1 MPPDEEGFVTE
12 REGAASS
19 RWILLAVIIGS
30 GIVFLDGSVVTLAL
44 PKMGRELPTSVVGVL
59 EGQAYITSGYL
70 AVLAALLILGGALA
84 DRYGRRRIF
93 SIGLA
98 AFGIVSLLCGLAPT
112 MEAEVVFRLAQ
123 GAAGALLVPGSLAI
137 ISNSFSGEARGR
149 AFGIWAASTSA
160 LAVLGPLV
168 GGVLVDTVSW
178 RAAFLINV
186 PLVLVGLYAT
196 LRHVP
201 ESRNDDP
208 APLDWLGS
216 IVIALAVGGISFGL
230 IRGKETNWSDAVAWG
245 ALVVGVIAAVLFP
258 ILMVRRPNPL
268 IPPSLFRRR
277 NFTVINLST
286 FLIYGALYVTQWFT
300 SLFLQ
305 NVLGYTALAASIVGL
320 PSALLLI
327 FGSTRAGALAGR
339 IGARRFLIIGPI
351 IMAVGQ
357 LWWLLVPATSQPWKI
372 DPGNPG
378 SAAPPVDVFLGPLPA
393 TILFGIGITLIVAPL
408 TTALMNSVPVARAG
422 LGSAI
427 NNAVSRIGQPLILAL
442 LFIAISSVFYSAVS
456 SQVPGLDTSSAEVQQ
471 QLQPL
476 NPVSAS
482 LPPEVQI
489 AAQDASTQSFHLAML
504 ACALLLAGGAA
515 VNAFGLRRGE
525 QSSADDVEP
534 GAPAETLA
542 GGQPAAG

>member
-1 MPPDEEGFVTE
+1 
-12 REGAASS
+12 
-19 RWILLAVIIGS
+19 
-30 GIVFLDGSVVTLAL
+30 
-44 PKMGRELPTSVVGVL
+44 
-59 EGQAYITSGYL
+59 
-70 AVLAALLILGGALA
+70 
-84 DRYGRRRIF
+84 
-93 SIGLA
+93 
-98 AFGIVSLLCGLAPT
+98 
-112 MEAEVVFRLAQ
+112 
-123 GAAGALLVPGSLAI
+123 
-137 ISNSFSGEARGR
+137 
-149 AFGIWAASTSA
+149 
-160 LAVLGPLV
+160 
-168 GGVLVDTVSW
+168 
-178 RAAFLINV
+178 
-186 PLVLVGLYAT
+186 
-196 LRHVP
+196 
-201 ESRNDDP
+201 
-208 APLDWLGS
+208 
-216 IVIALAVGGISFGL
+216 
-230 IRGKETNWSDAVAWG
+230 
-245 ALVVGVIAAVLFP
+245 
-258 ILMVRRPNPL
+258 MVRRPNPL

-286 FLIYGALYVTQWFT
+286 FLIYGALYVTQCFT

-476 NPVSAS
+476 NPVQRVTAPGGPDRRPGCLDAV
-482 LPPEVQI
+482 LPSGDAGVC
-489 AAQDASTQSFHLAML
+489 AAP
-504 ACALLLAGGAA
+504 GG
-515 VNAFGLRRGE
+515 RRGR
-525 QSSADDVEP
+525 QRVRIASRRAVER
-534 GAPAETLA
+534 GRRRAGCAGRDAGRGPAC
-542 GGQPAAG
+542 GGLNVRCS